1 MAVFSIND
9 LEESVRK
16 FSSYGPVD
24 KDQHF
29 YVPRSDLVNAAASQL
44 TGETQGRGGRYV
56 TVWAPRQCGK
66 TWIMREVVEKI
77 SQKGEFDVA
86 IISMQSAKTET
97 LDEGVLDLFVTKL
110 EEWFDRSLPKITV
123 WKHLRRLFAE
133 PNFEN
138 PVILVI
144 DEFDAVQE
152 DFINRFANEFR
163 DIYITRQ
170 AESFS
175 VDSRQKCSLHGL
187 ALIGVRSVLGIEN
200 DKGSPFNVQR
210 SMHIPNLTL
219 EEVRSMFGWYEK
231 ESGQTVEPDV
241 VERIFNETW
250 GQPGLVSWFGE
261 LLTEVY
267 NPRPDQ
273 PITMKSFDYAFKRAV
288 QALPNNNI
296 LNIIS
301 KAKQAPYKDTVLELF
316 RTDRKIEF
324 AFDEPHQNFLYMN
337 GVIDFEEDE
346 DSLYVRFSCP
356 FVQKRL
362 FNYFSRE
369 IFQTL
374 DHLYDPMTNIEAIVA
389 ADDIRIPEL
398 MTLYGTYLSRN
409 REWLLKDAPRRKTDL
424 RIHEAVFHFNLYMY
438 LKSFFQDKGGDVF
451 PEFPTGNGKV
461 DILIRRAG
469 KLYALELKSFKD
481 RYAYKLAIHRSAE
494 YAIQL
499 GIQNIFLIFFIE
511 SIDEENRRALETP
524 HRDEETG
531 VEVQPIFVET
541 GNVSGWNAGG

>member
-1 MAVFSIND
+1 M
-9 LEESVRK
+9 RK

-24 KDQHF
+24 KDVHY
-29 YVPRSDLVNAAASQL
+29 YVPRAELIDAACRQL
-44 TGETQGRGGRYV
+44 LGDIPEKDGHYITI
-56 TVWAPRQCGK
+56 WAPRQCGK
-66 TWIMREVVEKI
+66 TWIMNQVFHRLGRDGRFHVLKLELESLKNASDPDEAVSCLGEKI
-77 SQKGEFDVA
+77 IEYLNLDHAPVAGLQDLDSLFLKRNLQKP
-86 IISMQSAKTET
+86 
-97 LDEGVLDLFVTKL
+97 L
-110 EEWFDRSLPKITV
+110 
-123 WKHLRRLFAE
+123 
-133 PNFEN
+133 
-138 PVILVI
+138 ILI
-144 DEFDAVQE
+144 CDEFDALDDAAISGIVA
-152 DFINRFANEFR
+152 IFR
-163 DIYITRQ
+163 NIYNIRLKDPGPS
-170 AESFS
+170 AGKEYLLHS
-175 VDSRQKCSLHGL
+175 V
-187 ALIGVRSVLGIEN
+187 ALVGVRSVLGIEN
-200 DKGSPFNVQR
+200 VKGSPFNVQR
-210 SMHIPNLTL
+210 SMHIPNLTRD
-219 EEVRSMFGWYEK
+219 EVRSMFRWYEK
-231 ESGQTVEPDV
+231 ESGQAVEPEV
-241 VERIFNETW
+241 VDRIFAETW

-273 PITMKSFDYAFKRAV
+273 PISMKSFDYAFKRAV

-346 DSLYVRFSCP
+346 DSLYVKFSCP

-389 ADDIRIPEL
+389 ADDIHIPEL
-398 MTLYGTYLSRN
+398 MKLYGTYLSRN

-499 GIQNIFLIFFIE
+499 GINKIFLIFFIE
-511 SIDEENRRALETP
+511 SIDDENRTALETLQ
-524 HRDEETG
+524 RDDGTG

-541 GNVSGWNAGG
+541 GNVSGWESAG

>member
-1 MAVFSIND
+1 M
-9 LEESVRK
+9 
-16 FSSYGPVD
+16 
-24 KDQHF
+24 
-29 YVPRSDLVNAAASQL
+29 NAAASQL
-44 TGETQGRGGRYV
+44 TGETQDRGGHYV

-97 LDEGVLDLFVTKL
+97 SDEGVLDLFVTKL

-123 WKHLRRLFAE
+123 WKHLRRLFSE
-133 PNFEN
+133 PNFEK
-138 PVILVI
+138 PLILVI
-144 DEFDAVQE
+144 DEFDALQE
-152 DFINRFANEFR
+152 VFINRFANEFR

-170 AESFS
+170 TESLS
-175 VDSRQKCSLHGL
+175 VDSKQKCSLHGL

-241 VERIFNETW
+241 VERIFSETW

-267 NPRPDQ
+267 NSRPDR
-273 PITMKSFDYAFKRAV
+273 PINMKTFDYVFKRAV

-301 KAKQAPYKDTVLELF
+301 KAKQVPYKDTVLELF

-346 DSLYVRFSCP
+346 DSLYVKFSCP

-389 ADDIRIPEL
+389 ADDVRIPEL
-398 MTLYGTYLSRN
+398 MKLYGTYLSRN

-499 GIQNIFLIFFIE
+499 GIQKIFLIFFIE
-511 SIDEENRRALETP
+511 SIDEENRRALEAP
-524 HRDEETG
+524 HRDEGTG
-531 VEVQPIFVET
+531 IDVQPIFVET
-541 GNVSGWNAGG
+541 VNVSGWESAG